1 MSKQDLENR
10 IDQVEAEIAALRKAT
25 PTELEERL
33 KVAHATITSLTTLN
47 DSSKVAAAGVAS
59 ALSDAQAKQAE
70 IAGIASQAVAAKT
83 QISDQQ
89 AVIATKSD
97 HIQKA
102 QEHAD
107 KVRGDLDRTLT
118 AAQQQAT
125 ATEGH
130 STTAKSAAEASN
142 KILADIRATK
152 GSADAELTAA
162 AAARRQAEE
171 AMAVAK
177 ALAEKSATI
186 ETRIIAYETEL
197 AKLKKESEAQLAT
210 IVGLLPGA
218 TAAGLASAFDTR
230 RQSFLKPSSRWQWL
244 FIGALLAIVAL
255 TGSALWNLIHA
266 GTAPSYDELF
276 RMWLARAP
284 VMIALV
290 WLALHAS
297 HEAGLAKRLEE
308 DYGYKAAIAAC
319 FEGFKKQ
326 MAEVGATV
334 QPGSPLAHLLE
345 NTLRTIAAPPG
356 RIYDK
361 HALAATPADEAKQLA
376 KTVNETLTK
385 VQQA

>member
-10 IDQVEAEIAALRKAT
+10 LSQLENDIAALRGAI
-25 PTELEERL
+25 PAELDERI
-33 KVAHATITSLTTLN
+33 KNAQAAVASLTALSDTA
-47 DSSKVAAAGVAS
+47 KVSAAGVAS
-59 ALSDAQAKQAE
+59 ALADAQAKQTE
-70 IAGIASQAVAAKT
+70 IAGIASLAVASKT
-83 QISDQQ
+83 QIGDQQ
-89 AVIATKSD
+89 AVIAAKSD

-107 KVRGDLDRTLT
+107 KVRGDLDRVLT

-130 STTAKSAAEASN
+130 STSAKGAAEASS

-152 GSADAELTAA
+152 GSADTELTAA
-162 AAARRQAEE
+162 ATARRQTEE
-171 AMAVAK
+171 ALAIAK
-177 ALAEKSATI
+177 SLAEKSATI
-186 ETRIIAYETEL
+186 EARVLGYETEL
-197 AKLKKESEAQLAT
+197 ERLKKESAAQLET
-210 IVGLLPGA
+210 IIGLLPGA
-218 TAAGLASAFDTR
+218 TATGLASAFDTR

-326 MAEVGATV
+326 MAEVGAAV
-334 QPGSPLAHLLE
+334 QPGSPLALLLE

-361 HALAATPADEAKQLA
+361 HALSATPTDEAKQFAKAVQEMLA
-376 KTVNETLTK
+376 KAQE
-385 VQQA
+385 A